1 LSGGPGTTIAVF
13 PEVLDHEGNIAAIS
27 NSGFRMPE
35 PKTTWELANEFLRA
49 GDERIQS

>member
-1 LSGGPGTTIAVF
+1 MTIAVF
-13 PEVLDHEGNIAAIS
+13 SEVLDHEGNVAAIS

-35 PKTTWELANEFLRA
+35 PKTTRELTNERLRL